1 MIAAIQFTTILDF
14 LIIMPLGPQYMRVFA
29 ITPGQFGLI
38 VSSYAI
44 SAGTAG
50 IAAGFV
56 IDLFDRKSALLLLYS
71 GFALGTLCCALAPT
85 YPMLVAARTV
95 AGAFGGVAG
104 ALILAI
110 IGDAI
115 PEQRRGAAMGLVMSS
130 FSLAS
135 ICGVPIGLLL
145 ATHFTWHVPF
155 FVLTVLSALVLV
167 ATARVMPSMRGHQQH
182 ARDQHPAK
190 HLWSMLMHADH
201 RMAFLFM
208 AVLTVTGFV
217 IFPYLSNYLVANV
230 GLTENQLPWIYL
242 AGGSC
247 TLFSMNWIGRL
258 SDRIGKRRVFTL
270 MSISTAL
277 PILLLTNLPRV
288 PLLAAIGTSTL
299 FMICMSGRMVPAMAL
314 MTASVESRYRGGFMS
329 INSSVQQFSSGV
341 AAYISG
347 QIIGQASTGAMTH
360 FPLIGVISMVCA
372 CAGIYLARFVMT
384 PSGTD
389 LVSPPLVVEQ
399 W

>member
-1 MIAAIQFTTILDF
+1 MMAAIQFTTMLDF

-29 ITPGQFGLI
+29 ISPSQFGLI
-38 VSSYAI
+38 VSSYAL

-56 IDLFDRKSALLLLYS
+56 LDLFDRKSALLVLYG
-71 GFALGTLCCALAPT
+71 GFVLGTLCCALAPT
-85 YPMLVAARTV
+85 YPLLVAARAG
-95 AGAFGGVAG
+95 AGAFGGVAA

-145 ATHFTWHVPF
+145 ATHFNWHVPF
-155 FVLTVLSALVLV
+155 FVLAVLSALVLAV
-167 ATARVMPSMRGHQQH
+167 TARVMPSMRGHQQH
-182 ARDQHPAK
+182 TRDRHPAK
-190 HLWSMLMHADH
+190 HLWSVLMHADH
-201 RMAFLFM
+201 QLAFLFM
-208 AVLTVTGFV
+208 AVLTVTGFG
-217 IFPYLSNYLVANV
+217 IFPYMSNYLVANV
-230 GLTENQLPWIYL
+230 GLTEQQLPWIYR
-242 AGGSC
+242 AGGLA
-247 TLFSMNWIGRL
+247 TLVSMNWIGRWA
-258 SDRIGKRRVFTL
+258 DRIGKRRVFTL
-270 MSISTAL
+270 MSFSTAI

-288 PLLAAIGTSTL
+288 PLLAAVATSTL

-329 INSSVQQFSSGV
+329 INASVQQFSSGV

-347 QIIGQASTGAMTH
+347 KIIGQASDGAMTH
-360 FPLIGVISMVCA
+360 FPLIGVISVVCA
-372 CAGIYLARFVMT
+372 CTGIYLARFVRT
-384 PSGTD
+384 PTGSD